1 MKKVLDFIIIAF
13 VFVLLITVWKTSLVE
28 GTDGRHFSSPQ
39 AVRRNAVLQPN
50 VFGGHNYY
58 VNNHKV
64 GYSKKNLAGSYDI
77 YIGNRLKYRGSTFQ
91 KEHKFTDVQPTQ
103 SVSQTRTNSVVESRS
118 GYTARTSNHSNART
132 SSSTKASK
140 QTMTINGA
148 VVRKSGYVGHLEGRD
163 ERWAKRLEWTAKRK
177 AENK

>member
-1 MKKVLDFIIIAF
+1 MKKILDFIIITLAF
-13 VFVLLITVWKTSLVE
+13 ILLITVWKTSLVS
-28 GTDGRHFSSPQ
+28 GADGRHFSSPQ

-50 VFGGHNYY
+50 VFGGYNYY

-103 SVSQTRTNSVVESRS
+103 SVPQTRTSGVVESRS
-118 GYTARTSNHSNART
+118 GYTARTSNNSSTRT
-132 SSSTKASK
+132 SSSSDKTPF
-140 QTMTINGA
+140 TING
-148 VVRKSGYVGHLEGRD
+148 YVTRRVGHIGHLEGRD